1 MSDLYALS
9 AIGED
14 RPGIVAAI
22 TAELLDLEGN
32 VEDSQMAILRG
43 HFAVMLIVAV
53 PEGVQQGELEARVD
67 RVRTELGLAA
77 VAVSPVEQVGGGP
90 AATHVL
96 SVYGS
101 DHPGIVASVSS
112 LLAERGISI
121 TGLETRLGGGE
132 KQPVYVMLMEIA
144 LGEGDAADLESSL
157 EGLGRDEG
165 LEVSLRE
172 LDAGAL

>member
-1 MSDLYALS
+1 VSLYALS
-9 AIGED
+9 AIGTD

-22 TAELLDLEGN
+22 TAELLELEGN

-53 PEGVQQGELEARVD
+53 PDEVPQSDLEGRLD

-90 AATHVL
+90 VAGHVL

-121 TGLETRLGGGE
+121 TGLETRLGGGAE
-132 KQPVYVMLMEIA
+132 QPVYVMLMEIA
-144 LGEGDAADLESSL
+144 LGDADAADLEGSL
-157 EGLGRDEG
+157 ESLGREEG
-165 LEVSLRE
+165 LEVSLRA

>member
-1 MSDLYALS
+1 MSLYALS
-9 AIGED
+9 AIGTD

-22 TAELLDLEGN
+22 TAELLDLDGN

-53 PEGVQQGELEARVD
+53 PDEVPQGDLEARLD
-67 RVRTELGLAA
+67 RVQTELGLSA

-90 AATHVL
+90 AASHVL

-112 LLAERGISI
+112 LLAKRGISI
-121 TGLETRLGGGE
+121 TGLETRLGGGAE
-132 KQPVYVMLMEIA
+132 QPVYVMLMEIA
-144 LGEGDAADLESSL
+144 LGDGDAADLEASL
-157 EGLGRDEG
+157 ETLGRDEG
-165 LEVSLRE
+165 LEVSLRT
-172 LDAGAL
+172 LDAVDL